1 MTTHRFSLVL
11 IGLVFFVAACESA
24 ESKRMKAL
32 AGDYVSE
39 YETDPATD
47 PGHMHVHERHTLTLR
62 PDGTWSTTHLAEV
75 DGRATPVQPDQGTY
89 RIQGTTLSTRETE
102 QSPAGHYTI
111 SGDTLWIIAS
121 DKVALT
127 KAVTGI
133 DMSGGNNEQGFLV
146 RQH

>member
-1 MTTHRFSLVL
+1 MTTNRLSLAL
-11 IGLVFFVAACESA
+11 IGLVLLVAACESA
-24 ESKRMKAL
+24 ESKRMEAI

-62 PDGTWSTTHLAEV
+62 PDGSWSTKHLAEV
-75 DGRATPVQPDQGTY
+75 NGEATPVQPDAGTY
-89 RIQGTTLSTRETE
+89 RVQGVTLALSPTE
-102 QSPAGHYTI
+102 QMPAMHYTI
-111 SGDTLWIIAS
+111 SGDTLWIISS

-127 KAVTGI
+127 KAVTGV
-133 DMSGGNNEQGFLV
+133 DLGGDNKQGFLV